1 MAESLKRL
9 EDVIA
14 DDENSSEENGHDSES
29 SEDPRP
35 SSADSALTT
44 NSDDDVKPTPRPK
57 KKFTSKKSKKN
68 EDASSSVASALAT
81 SSNADFIEEDSTS
94 ETKKKSISIKSKK
107 NDDTPAKS
115 KSDFNECP
123 VCLGPVV
130 FPVRTPCGHV
140 FCFLCVKGA
149 ARQANRCPMCRQHIP
164 IDFDKNPI
172 ILERQEVETFDD
184 GYQWFYEGKN
194 GWWQYDK
201 RTSEEIEHRY
211 KLNVTKFDVL
221 ICGIMYTID
230 LNRNVQYNRE
240 NPTRRRKV
248 KRENANN
255 IAVKGIA
262 GVH

>member
-1 MAESLKRL
+1 MAASLKRL
-9 EDVIA
+9 EDEIA
-14 DDENSSEENGHDSES
+14 DDENASEENGPDSES
-29 SEDPRP
+29 SEDRH
-35 SSADSALTT
+35 SLSAASASTT
-44 NSDDDVKPTPRPK
+44 KSDDEEKPTPVPK
-57 KKFTSKKSKKN
+57 KKSTSKKSKKN
-68 EDASSSVASALAT
+68 AKLPEDACASVASALPT
-81 SSNADFIEEDSTS
+81 SSDVEENSTS
-94 ETKKKSISIKSKK
+94 GIKLKSILKKTKK
-107 NDDTPAKS
+107 NDNKS
-115 KSDFNECP
+115 EFNECP

-172 ILERQEVETFDD
+172 ILEREEIETLED

-201 RTSEEIEHRY
+201 RTSDEIEQHY
-211 KLNVTKFDVL
+211 KLNVLKFDVL
-221 ICGIMYTID
+221 ICGTMYTID
-230 LNRNVQYNRE
+230 LNRNVQYNRD
-240 NPTRRRKV
+240 NPSRRRKV

-255 IAVKGIA
+255 IAVKGVA

>member
-1 MAESLKRL
+1 MAASLKRL
-9 EDVIA
+9 EDDNA
-14 DDENSSEENGHDSES
+14 SEENEYDSES
-29 SEDPRP
+29 SEDPSS
-35 SSADSALTT
+35 SSADCASTT
-44 NSDDDVKPTPRPK
+44 KSEDDVKPK
-57 KKFTSKKSKKN
+57 KKSKKN
-68 EDASSSVASALAT
+68 AEVPEDAFSSVASALLT
-81 SSNADFIEEDSTS
+81 STDVNVDEEGSTS
-94 ETKKKSISIKSKK
+94 EIKKKSISKKSMKK
-107 NDDTPAKS
+107 DDTPTES
-115 KSDFNECP
+115 KNEFNECP

-130 FPVRTPCGHV
+130 FPVRTPCGHI

-164 IDFDKNPI
+164 VDFDKNPD
-172 ILERQEVETFDD
+172 ILERQEVETFED
-184 GYQWFYEGKN
+184 GYQWFYEGRN

-230 LNRNVQYNRE
+230 LNRNMQYNRE
-240 NPTRRRKV
+240 NPSRRRKV

>member
-57 KKFTSKKSKKN
+57 KKFTSK
-68 EDASSSVASALAT
+68 
-81 SSNADFIEEDSTS
+81 
-94 ETKKKSISIKSKK
+94 KSKK